1 MATPT
6 DIKYIVIDPDVL
18 GGRPTIA
25 EHRIGVIHVAT
36 WIQQGM
42 TAEEIAAEFGIS
54 LAEVHAALAYY
65 YDHRD
70 ELERQAA
77 ADDARL
83 AEYAAGDDS
92 ALAEQI
98 RTRFQARLVGAMENH
113 TISGPLAH
121 TPASGRR
128 WTGWPTWIVP
138 SRSGM
143 Q

>member
-1 MATPT
+1 M
-6 DIKYIVIDPDVL
+6 
-18 GGRPTIA
+18 
-25 EHRIGVIHVAT
+25 HVAT

-54 LAEVHAALAYY
+54 LAGVHAALAYY
-65 YDHRD
+65 YDHLD

-83 AEYAAGDDS
+83 ADYAAGDDS

-98 RTRFQARLVGAMENH
+98 RTRFQARLGRAGENREH
-113 TISGPLAH
+113 SGPMAH
-121 TPASGRR
+121 ASISGRR
-128 WTGWPTWIVP
+128 RTGWPTRIAP
-138 SRSGM
+138 RPAGM

>member
-25 EHRIGVIHVAT
+25 GHRIGVIHVAT

-42 TAEEIAAEFGIS
+42 AAEEIATEFGIS
-54 LAEVHAALAYY
+54 LAEVYAALAYY

-83 AEYAAGDDS
+83 AAYAAGDSS

-98 RTRFQARLVGAMENH
+98 RTQLHARLARAAENRD
-113 TISGPLAH
+113 ISGPAGL
-121 TPASGRR
+121 P
-128 WTGWPTWIVP
+128 P
-138 SRSGM
+138 SPRSSHEADEADERTSE
-143 Q
+143 